1 MRRITGKK
9 MDKKKAASANTMGR
23 FETEMLSVQG
33 NLKALSEVNGRWV
46 ERALEKTTH
55 RRIILDMDSSAS
67 PVHGEQEASAYN
79 GHFRCTCRR
88 RRYRCKECGRT
99 FCFTLRANIGETLLL
114 S

>member
-46 ERALEKTTH
+46 ERALEKTTV
-55 RRIILDMDSSAS
+55 IIYLKNNKS
-67 PVHGEQEASAYN
+67 
-79 GHFRCTCRR
+79 
-88 RRYRCKECGRT
+88 
-99 FCFTLRANIGETLLL
+99 NIIIPL
-114 S
+114 